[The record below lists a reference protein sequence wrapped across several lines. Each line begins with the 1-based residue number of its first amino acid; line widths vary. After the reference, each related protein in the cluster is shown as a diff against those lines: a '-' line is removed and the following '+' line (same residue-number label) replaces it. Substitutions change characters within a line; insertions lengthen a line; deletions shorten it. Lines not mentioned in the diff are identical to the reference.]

1 MSFVSNAVKSVMDWF
16 TPDIPEPPKVETP
29 ATPQAVQERATDD
42 IRIGSAADAQ
52 TGAVPLASSRA
63 TRSGSFLSNVEAQ
76 VADEELGL
84 NV

>member
-1 MSFVSNAVKSVMDWF
+1 MSFISNAVKSVMDWF

-29 ATPQAVQERATDD
+29 ATPQAVQARATDD
-42 IRIGSAADAQ
+42 IQIGSDIQ
-52 TGAVPLASSRA
+52 TNTIPLTSSRA
-63 TRSGSFLSNVEAQ
+63 SRTGSFLSNVEAQ